1 MPPKPKFTKEEIVQT
16 ALQVVSQ
23 KGVEAL
29 TAKELGD
36 ALGSSSRPMDIYFD
50 NAASIALGIMFILGS
65 LLCRYGAE
73 LKERAEK

>member
-1 MPPKPKFTKEEIVQT
+1 MKT
-16 ALQVVSQ
+16 
-23 KGVEAL
+23 
-29 TAKELGD
+29 
-36 ALGSSSRPMDIYFD
+36 IYFD